1 MNIFLVCPN
10 FHRHLGGTETFV
22 YEYAR
27 TLALKGHKV
36 FVVCVDE
43 GDFHRQFIPGV
54 EMCNISL
61 KLMKG
66 LGWFEKFFPVS
77 ELMLSFS
84 AFQEVRKKEKF
95 VKVDVVEVMD
105 YFRSGIFFALNKR
118 FPLVLRMHGWM
129 FNWQGKKLTA
139 LGNLSLFQW
148 WQKIM
153 AQKVISSA
161 DEVISVSRDFA
172 EYASLAWSFQGKEV
186 TVVHNAVNQLI
197 YSPLQGI
204 KKEKSVLFVGKISK
218 IKGVAVLAKAIPEI
232 LKDFPDVKFYFAGR
246 DVYWPDEQMTGQ
258 EFLKKVVPNRN
269 LVFLGELTQD
279 KLVPYYQ
286 KMEVCVFPSMYEPFG
301 LVAIEAMACQC
312 AIVASNTGGIK
323 EIVES
328 DKDGLL
334 VPPDEP
340 VLLARALIKMLQDE
354 NFRAKCVT
362 SALSKVSRCFTL
374 DRLVEQ
380 SLVVYEQAMRKNGGD
395 KRE

>member
-129 FNWQGKKLTA
+129 FNWQ
-139 LGNLSLFQW
+139 
-148 WQKIM
+148 
-153 AQKVISSA
+153 V
-161 DEVISVSRDFA
+161 
-172 EYASLAWSFQGKEV
+172 
-186 TVVHNAVNQLI
+186 
-197 YSPLQGI
+197 
-204 KKEKSVLFVGKISK
+204 
-218 IKGVAVLAKAIPEI
+218 
-232 LKDFPDVKFYFAGR
+232 
-246 DVYWPDEQMTGQ
+246 
-258 EFLKKVVPNRN
+258 
-269 LVFLGELTQD
+269 
-279 KLVPYYQ
+279 
-286 KMEVCVFPSMYEPFG
+286 
-301 LVAIEAMACQC
+301 
-312 AIVASNTGGIK
+312 
-323 EIVES
+323 
-328 DKDGLL
+328 
-334 VPPDEP
+334 
-340 VLLARALIKMLQDE
+340 
-354 NFRAKCVT
+354 
-362 SALSKVSRCFTL
+362 
-374 DRLVEQ
+374 
-380 SLVVYEQAMRKNGGD
+380 
-395 KRE
+395 